1 MKIAIISVTDKGKSL
16 SQKLKNI
23 LDKDSTVILTDIY
36 YKNVKKSMPL
46 LFDKYDAIIGIM
58 ASGILIR
65 SIAPLINSKIIDPAI
80 LNMDENGKYVISV
93 LSGHMGG
100 ANKLTVKIANL
111 INSEAIITTAT
122 DVNQKLGIDT
132 LANDLFLEI
141 ENPESIV
148 YINKAILNGEKIII
162 QTNDN
167 FIEDYIS
174 KNTLEINLL
183 IENNDNLK
191 QDEIIVVCNDTILKL
206 HKRKVVIGIGCRR
219 NKSSK
224 DILSAIEHSL
234 RDIDLPLSRI
244 NLLTSAE
251 IKKDEKGLLELSEK
265 LEIPIHFVE
274 LDKLKLFKSDVVQ
287 ESKFVKSK
295 FGIIGVCEPSALISA
310 GFDSQLIYKKT
321 AYDGVTISIAVSKK
335 EIN

>member
-1 MKIAIISVTDKGKSL
+1 MKIAIISVTDKGKLL

-46 LFDKYDAIIGIM
+46 LFDKYDAIIAIM

-148 YINKAILNGEKIII
+148 YINKAILNGEKITI

-167 FIEDYIS
+167 FIEDYIN

>member
-65 SIAPLINSKIIDPAI
+65 SIAPLINSKITDPAI
-80 LNMDENGKYVISV
+80 LNIDENGKYVISV

-100 ANKLTVKIANL
+100 ANKLTVKIANF

-122 DVNQKLGIDT
+122 DVNHKLGIDT
-132 LANDLFLEI
+132 IANDLFLDI
-141 ENPESIV
+141 KNPQSIV
-148 YINKAILNGEKIII
+148 NFNKTILKDKKIII
-162 QTNDN
+162 QTNDK

-183 IENNDNLK
+183 IENNNNLK
-191 QDEIIVVCNDTILKL
+191 QDEIIVVCNDSILKL
-206 HKRKVVIGIGCRR
+206 HKRKIVVGIGCRR

-224 DILSAIEHSL
+224 DILTAIEQSL
-234 RDIDLPLSRI
+234 RDLNLPLSRI
-244 NLLTSAE
+244 DLLTSAE

-265 LEIPIHFVE
+265 LKIPIHFVE

>member
-46 LFDKYDAIIGIM
+46 LFDKYDAIIAIM

-65 SIAPLINSKIIDPAI
+65 SIAPLINSKITDPAI

-191 QDEIIVVCNDTILKL
+191 QDEIIVVCNDSILKL
-206 HKRKVVIGIGCRR
+206 HKRKIVVGIGCRR

-224 DILSAIEHSL
+224 DILTAIEQSL
-234 RDIDLPLSRI
+234 RDLNLPLSRI
-244 NLLTSAE
+244 DLLTSAE

-265 LEIPIHFVE
+265 LKIPIHFVE
-274 LDKLKLFKSDVVQ
+274 LDKLKLFKSDIVQ
-287 ESKFVKSK
+287 ESEFVKSK

>member
-46 LFDKYDAIIGIM
+46 LFDKYDAIIAIM

-148 YINKAILNGEKIII
+148 YINKAILNGEKITI

-167 FIEDYIS
+167 FIEDYIN

>member
-46 LFDKYDAIIGIM
+46 LFDKYDAIIAIM

-167 FIEDYIS
+167 FIEDYIN

>member
-65 SIAPLINSKIIDPAI
+65 SIAPLINSKITDPAI
-80 LNMDENGKYVISV
+80 LNIDENGKYVISV

-122 DVNQKLGIDT
+122 DVNHKLGIDT
-132 LANDLFLEI
+132 IANDLFLDI
-141 ENPESIV
+141 KNPQSIV
-148 YINKAILNGEKIII
+148 NFNKAILKDKKIII
-162 QTNDN
+162 QTNDK

-183 IENNDNLK
+183 IENNNNLK
-191 QDEIIVVCNDTILKL
+191 QDEIIVVCNDSILKL
-206 HKRKVVIGIGCRR
+206 HKRKIVFGIGCRR

-224 DILSAIEHSL
+224 DILTAIEQSL
-234 RDIDLPLSRI
+234 RDLNLPLSRI
-244 NLLTSAE
+244 DLLTSAE

-265 LEIPIHFVE
+265 LKIPIHFVE

>member
-234 RDIDLPLSRI
+234 RDINLPLSRI

>member
-1 MKIAIISVTDKGKSL
+1 MKIAIISVTNKGKLL
-16 SQKLKNI
+16 SKKLKNI

-36 YKNVKKSMPL
+36 YKNVKKSMPI

-65 SIAPLINSKIIDPAI
+65 SIAPLINSKINDPAI
-80 LNMDENGKYVISV
+80 LNIDENGKYVISV

-122 DVNQKLGIDT
+122 DVNHKLGIDT
-132 LANDLFLEI
+132 IANDLFLDI
-141 ENPESIV
+141 KNPQSIV
-148 YINKAILNGEKIII
+148 NFNKAILKDKKIII
-162 QTNDN
+162 QTNDK

-183 IENNDNLK
+183 IENNNLK
-191 QDEIIVVCNDTILKL
+191 QDEIIVVCNDSILKL
-206 HKRKVVIGIGCRR
+206 HKRKIVVGIGCRR

-224 DILSAIEHSL
+224 DILTAIEQSL
-234 RDIDLPLSRI
+234 RDLNLPLSRI
-244 NLLTSAE
+244 DLLTSAE

-265 LEIPIHFVE
+265 LNIPIHFVE
-274 LDKLKLFKSDVVQ
+274 LDKLKLFKSDIVQ
-287 ESKFVKSK
+287 ESEFVKSK

>member
-1 MKIAIISVTDKGKSL
+1 MKIAIISVTDKGKLL

-36 YKNVKKSMPL
+36 YKNVKKTMPI
-46 LFDKYDAIIGIM
+46 LFDKYDAIIAIM

-65 SIAPLINSKIIDPAI
+65 SIAPLINSKITDPAI

-100 ANKLTVKIANL
+100 SNKLTVKIANL

-148 YINKAILNGEKIII
+148 HINKAILNGEKIII

-167 FIEDYIS
+167 FIEDYIN

-183 IENNDNLK
+183 IENKIKIHLK
-191 QDEIIVVCNDTILKL
+191 
-206 HKRKVVIGIGCRR
+206 
-219 NKSSK
+219 S
-224 DILSAIEHSL
+224 
-234 RDIDLPLSRI
+234 
-244 NLLTSAE
+244 TS
-251 IKKDEKGLLELSEK
+251 
-265 LEIPIHFVE
+265 
-274 LDKLKLFKSDVVQ
+274 
-287 ESKFVKSK
+287 
-295 FGIIGVCEPSALISA
+295 
-310 GFDSQLIYKKT
+310 
-321 AYDGVTISIAVSKK
+321 
-335 EIN
+335 

>member
-36 YKNVKKSMPL
+36 YKNVKKSMPI

-65 SIAPLINSKIIDPAI
+65 SIAPLINSKITDPAI
-80 LNMDENGKYVISV
+80 LNIDENGKYVISV

-122 DVNQKLGIDT
+122 DVNHKLGIDT
-132 LANDLFLEI
+132 LASDLFLEI

-183 IENNDNLK
+183 IENNNNLK
-191 QDEIIVVCNDTILKL
+191 QDEIIVVCNDSILKL

-234 RDIDLPLSRI
+234 RDINLPLSRI

>member
-1 MKIAIISVTDKGKSL
+1 MKIAIISVTDKGKLL

-65 SIAPLINSKIIDPAI
+65 SIAPLINSKITDPAI
-80 LNMDENGKYVISV
+80 LNIDENGKYVISV

-122 DVNQKLGIDT
+122 DVNHKLGIDT
-132 LANDLFLEI
+132 IANDLFLDI
-141 ENPESIV
+141 KNPQSIV
-148 YINKAILNGEKIII
+148 NFNKAILKDKKIII
-162 QTNDN
+162 QTNDK

-183 IENNDNLK
+183 IENNNNLK
-191 QDEIIVVCNDTILKL
+191 QDEIIVVCNDSILKL
-206 HKRKVVIGIGCRR
+206 HKRKIVVGIGCRR

-224 DILSAIEHSL
+224 DILTAIEQSL
-234 RDIDLPLSRI
+234 RDLNLPLSRI
-244 NLLTSAE
+244 DLLTSAE

-265 LEIPIHFVE
+265 LKIPIHFVE